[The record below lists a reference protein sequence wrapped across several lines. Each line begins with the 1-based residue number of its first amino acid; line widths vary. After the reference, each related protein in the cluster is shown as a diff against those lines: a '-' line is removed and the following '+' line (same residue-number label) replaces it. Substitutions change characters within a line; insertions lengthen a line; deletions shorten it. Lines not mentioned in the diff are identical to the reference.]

1 MLVWQPKGLEQVK
14 FGFSRSARLLKPAE
28 FRHVFA
34 DAESVACRQLRLLF
48 RPCELGRTRIGF
60 ALTKKAVKRA
70 VDRNRI
76 KRVFRDSF
84 RLNQHEMGSVD
95 IIVLARRGASD
106 LDNAALQKLA
116 NDLWLRLEKSY
127 KKSQSLASA
136 PSQQDCDL
144 S

>member
-1 MLVWQPKGLEQVK
+1 MK

-48 RPCELGRTRIGF
+48 RPAELGRPRIGF
-60 ALTKKAVKRA
+60 ALTKKAVKHA

-76 KRVFRDSF
+76 KRVLRESF
-84 RLNQHEMGSVD
+84 RLNQSQLAPVD

-106 LDNAALQKLA
+106 LDNSALHKLA
-116 NDLWLRLEKSY
+116 DDLWIRLEKSQ
-127 KKSQSLASA
+127 KKSQSRASA
-136 PSQQDCDL
+136 SSQQDSGL